1 MRRLLPSIRILVTA
15 ICCAGLMILPGCG
28 GGSGG
33 SSGSGGGNP
42 TPTISSIAPNTAFE
56 GGESSFT
63 LTISGTNFIASSSV
77 QWNGSPRTTT
87 FISSTSL
94 QASITT
100 SDITT
105 AGMVPVTVFNPPPD
119 GGTSNAEIFTITNF
133 TPIIASLNP
142 SSILQGSSSFT
153 LTVSGGDFV
162 PTSTVQWNGSPR
174 TTTFVST
181 GELQAEITSSDIA
194 AAGSASVT
202 AFNPPPEGGTSP
214 PVTFP
219 INPNSGP
226 GYSLAIADQESN
238 DLVSDSVN
246 QVIYLSVPSTAVTNG
261 NSIAVLNPTTAK
273 IASSQFAGSEP
284 DVLAISGDSSFLY
297 VGLDGAD
304 IVQRFTLPSLGTDIS
319 YSLGSDPVFGP
330 YFALDLQVAP
340 AAPHTT
346 AVSLGLPN
354 SIPAAIGGIV
364 IYDDA
369 TARPTKVP
377 GFGPTSHVY
386 DSLQWGS
393 DATVLY
399 AANGET
405 SGFDFYT
412 LSVNASGAVL
422 DNDYFGEF
430 TQFGIRIHFDPGTKL
445 VYSDD
450 GIVIDPSTGLQVGNF
465 QASGLMVPDSTISA
479 AFFIGQTQSQ
489 FGTPNFTIESFDLTH
504 FTAITSITL
513 PNVNGFPIRLI
524 RWGQNGLAFNTDSG
538 QVYLIAG
545 TFVAQAGQA
554 TKPLLDHVQRTWKGL
569 VPLPGHKA
577 IVN

>member
-1 MRRLLPSIRILVTA
+1 MRHLLSNLRILITA
-15 ICCAGLMILPGCG
+15 ICCAGLIILQGCG
-28 GGSGG
+28 GGSSGPG
-33 SSGSGGGNP
+33 GSGGGNP
-42 TPTISSIAPNTAFE
+42 IPTVSSISPNSAFE
-56 GGESSFT
+56 GGGVFT
-63 LTISGTNFIASSSV
+63 LTVSGTNFIASSSV
-77 QWNGSPRTTT
+77 RWNGSPRGTNFLSSTNLQASITASDLATAGTASVTVFNPAPEGGTSNTETFTIDNFTPIIGSLNPTSILQGSSGFTLVVSGADFVPTTTVQWNGSTRTTT
-87 FISSTSL
+87 FIST
-94 QASITT
+94 
-100 SDITT
+100 
-105 AGMVPVTVFNPPPD
+105 
-119 GGTSNAEIFTITNF
+119 
-133 TPIIASLNP
+133 
-142 SSILQGSSSFT
+142 
-153 LTVSGGDFV
+153 
-162 PTSTVQWNGSPR
+162 R
-174 TTTFVST
+174 
-181 GELQAEITSSDIA
+181 ELQAEITSADIA

-226 GYSLAIADQESN
+226 GYSLAIANQESN
-238 DLVSDSVN
+238 DLAWDSVN
-246 QVIYLSVPSTAVTNG
+246 QVIYLSVPSTAVKNG

-412 LSVNASGAVL
+412 LSVNPSGAVL

-430 TQFGIRIHFDPGTKL
+430 TQFGIRIHFDPGTNL

-450 GIVIDPSTGLQVGNF
+450 GIVVDPSTGLQGGNF
-465 QASGLMVPDSTISA
+465 QASGLMVPDSTINA

-524 RWGQNGLAFNTDSG
+524 RWGQNGLAFNTNAG

-545 TFVAQAGQA
+545 TFVAQVGQA

-569 VPLPGHKA
+569 VSLPGHKA